1 MLELRWA
8 ESSPGRRLDD
18 KGSGNGVSGLPSP
31 QLASDH
37 WQSSWACQLTVVCL
51 PCSEELCWQCLEL
64 MDCLN
69 LARWYQIVFFLAA
82 RGFCFPLR
90 YLWLSGESII
100 FPLLLKNLRGT
111 YRKKKGWSDDQV
123 LQSKVELRS
132 RMEKTCDGR
141 PWDGEKAIQA
151 TLSSVHVAKQPI
163 SIPPCTT
170 FFLGLCAA
178 QGVCLL
184 PGVLVSLDPAALV
197 ETSQRLCPGDFASA
211 TLLVALAACCSSAKD
226 WTERRT

>member
-111 YRKKKGWSDDQV
+111 YRKKKDDQMIRFSSLRLNWEV
-123 LQSKVELRS
+123 AWRRLVMEGPGMGKRPSKQLYPLCMWPS
-132 RMEKTCDGR
+132 S
-141 PWDGEKAIQA
+141 
-151 TLSSVHVAKQPI
+151 LSPSLPAPPSSLAFAQPRG
-163 SIPPCTT
+163 SAFC
-170 FFLGLCAA
+170 LGCWWA
-178 QGVCLL
+178 
-184 PGVLVSLDPAALV
+184 
-197 ETSQRLCPGDFASA
+197 
-211 TLLVALAACCSSAKD
+211 
-226 WTERRT
+226 